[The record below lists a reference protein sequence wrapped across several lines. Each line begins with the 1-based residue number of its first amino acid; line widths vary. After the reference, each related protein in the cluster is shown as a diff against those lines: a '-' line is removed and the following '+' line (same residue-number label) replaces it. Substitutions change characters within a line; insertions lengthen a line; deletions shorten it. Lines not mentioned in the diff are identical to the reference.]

1 MKNWA
6 EGLVALGVTVVIGLG
21 MWLFSGRPIGGAAD
35 GDGSSPVSYDTAAAA
50 RGEALAAAT
59 GCLACHAI
67 DGSAGTGP
75 GWQGLAGSTVTLDNG
90 ETVLAD
96 DAYLF
101 NSIVDPQSQ
110 VVSGFDAV
118 MPTTYSDSLSEAEI
132 QDLVEY
138 IKSLA

>member
-1 MKNWA
+1 MKSWA
-6 EGLVALGVTVVIGLG
+6 EGLVALGVTLLIGLG
-21 MWLFSGRPIGGAAD
+21 MWLFSGRPGGVAGED
-35 GDGSSPVSYDTAAAA
+35 GGSQVPYDTAAAA
-50 RGEALAAAT
+50 RGEALAAST

-67 DGSAGTGP
+67 DGSTGTGP

-90 ETVLAD
+90 ETVVAD

-110 VVSGFDAV
+110 IVAGFEAV
-118 MPTTYSDSLSEAEI
+118 MPTTYSDSLSQTEI

-138 IKSLA
+138 IKSLG

>member
-1 MKNWA
+1 MNSWV
-6 EGLVALGVTVVIGLG
+6 EGLVALGITLLVGLG
-21 MWLFSGRPIGGAAD
+21 MWLFNGRPAGEDGGA
-35 GDGSSPVSYDTAAAA
+35 SVSFDTAAAA
-50 RGEALAAAT
+50 RGEALAAST

-67 DGSAGTGP
+67 DGTTGTGP

-90 ETVLAD
+90 ETVVAD

-110 VVSGFDAV
+110 VVAGFEAV
-118 MPTTYSDSLSEAEI
+118 MPTTYSDSLSQTEI

-138 IKSLA
+138 IKSLG